1 MNKIKGIT
9 DTEWNVGICYN
20 CIVFFTKSKQTNK
33 QTNKNKTNELY
44 NNVCKI

>member
-20 CIVFFTKSKQTNK
+20 CIVFFLQKANK

>member
-20 CIVFFTKSKQTNK
+20 CIVFLQKASKQTNK
-33 QTNKNKTNELY
+33 QTNKQKQNKR
-44 NNVCKI
+44 VV